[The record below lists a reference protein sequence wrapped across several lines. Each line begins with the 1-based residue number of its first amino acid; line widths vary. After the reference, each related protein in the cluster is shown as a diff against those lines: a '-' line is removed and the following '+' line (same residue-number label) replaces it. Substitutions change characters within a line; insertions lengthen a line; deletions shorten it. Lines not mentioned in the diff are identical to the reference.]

1 MHCVNRRQFLHL
13 FSGQAECPVAA
24 AWYGCL
30 KTATKRSKFSAM
42 ASTQKDKERVKWLLG
57 ITGGYVKQTTAKVL
71 KILMAQDPAS
81 AKSKFLF
88 LIPPHIC

>member
-1 MHCVNRRQFLHL
+1 
-13 FSGQAECPVAA
+13 
-24 AWYGCL
+24 
-30 KTATKRSKFSAM
+30 M